1 VKRKGRSHPK
11 DGVHVVI
18 ELSRRLNRRQAHRKT
33 NSSVKRLLDDVGLG
47 LDEGEGDIRVLR
59 DELAVDVLEGELLID
74 TLLVILFR
82 EKWFAN
88 VAHPLSAGEST
99 TTNQTMRHTKP

>member
-1 VKRKGRSHPK
+1 
-11 DGVHVVI
+11 
-18 ELSRRLNRRQAHRKT
+18 
-33 NSSVKRLLDDVGLG
+33 

-82 EKWFAN
+82 EKWFEHWT
-88 VAHPLSAGEST
+88 HPLRERDRETERGHTESGA
-99 TTNQTMRHTKP
+99 QMSR